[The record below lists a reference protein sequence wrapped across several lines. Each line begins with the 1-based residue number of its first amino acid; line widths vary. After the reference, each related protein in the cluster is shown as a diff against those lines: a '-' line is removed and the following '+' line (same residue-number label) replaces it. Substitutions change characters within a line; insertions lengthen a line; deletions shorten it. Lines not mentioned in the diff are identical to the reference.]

1 MQVVIGMEKINQI
14 QGVRAK
20 KHSSD
25 LETQLK
31 SMVRIQTNQTNQT
44 NQMNQTNRTDQTN
57 RMDQTNQTICNKL
70 ITLLLGIFDRLFIV
84 QMLIFQ

>member
-1 MQVVIGMEKINQI
+1 M
-14 QGVRAK
+14 RAK

-31 SMVRIQTNQTNQT
+31 SMVRIQTEQMNQT
-44 NQMNQTNRTDQTN
+44 NQTNRTDQTN
-57 RMDQTNQTICNKL
+57 QTNQTICNKL

>member
-44 NQMNQTNRTDQTN
+44 NRTDQTN

>member
-1 MQVVIGMEKINQI
+1 MQVVIGIEKINQI

-25 LETQLK
+25 LEIQLK
-31 SMVRIQTNQTNQT
+31 FMVWIQTEQM

-57 RMDQTNQTICNKL
+57 QTICNNL

-84 QMLIFQ
+84 RMLIFQ